1 MTAVSVIIRASK
13 EVRRGRTKDADHTRL
28 YGAESC
34 SLGCEFGAGGVRL
47 AGQGENAMLF
57 LIRSCKVMMTYSNV
71 SSIIWCEESILP
83 RSARRESVA
92 DDLYALSNAVEC
104 KSVVHIL

>member
-1 MTAVSVIIRASK
+1 M
-13 EVRRGRTKDADHTRL
+13 RRGHTKDADHTRL

-34 SLGCEFGAGGVRL
+34 SLRCEFGAGGVRL
-47 AGQGENAMLF
+47 AEQGDNVMLLIMRSGRAM
-57 LIRSCKVMMTYSNV
+57 KAYSNV

-92 DDLYALSNAVEC
+92 DDLYALNDAMGY